1 METDEG
7 MNIDLDSPKALVTE
21 NYEFLQIDN
30 PIPSF
35 GFNSNINSSDSNSD
49 SDSDNDIEDL
59 DKNINFEMTVNNFF
73 HSVWLKNDDDVE
85 TEIKEEF
92 KTIFTEEKDSKSESF
107 LNALE
112 LFINSQIELLN
123 ENIKRYYTRTQEIRN
138 ILKSILVSI
147 LVNYNE
153 FIDGS
158 GNIVLVPGSNTLSA
172 EFETGTI
179 LKDNRHNVVLNFD
192 KDIYKLLIK
201 TQRTKMENFKK
212 TILSLITDHLYNTN
226 KRISEE
232 EINKKFKLFNSII
245 ACTFD
250 WIEFLDETEKTIL
263 DLYYYRLDSKKEN
276 EREIN
281 QSFQKLNDNLK
292 KDYTITECPEKI
304 KEFEFYMTIESS
316 KQMMKIFNNHNK
328 ILYSFNE
335 EISRKRSRT
344 ETQKLPTTPP
354 RNASPHPQVTPGS
367 SQNSQSFM
375 KTTPGGG
382 FSKMKMKKIKL
393 STSKKTKKKK
403 KKRKEKKIDFLK

>member
-1 METDEG
+1 MG
-7 MNIDLDSPKALVTE
+7 
-21 NYEFLQIDN
+21 

-158 GNIVLVPGSNTLSA
+158 GNIVLVPGS
-172 EFETGTI
+172 
-179 LKDNRHNVVLNFD
+179 
-192 KDIYKLLIK
+192 
-201 TQRTKMENFKK
+201 
-212 TILSLITDHLYNTN
+212 
-226 KRISEE
+226 
-232 EINKKFKLFNSII
+232 
-245 ACTFD
+245 
-250 WIEFLDETEKTIL
+250 
-263 DLYYYRLDSKKEN
+263 
-276 EREIN
+276 
-281 QSFQKLNDNLK
+281 
-292 KDYTITECPEKI
+292 
-304 KEFEFYMTIESS
+304 
-316 KQMMKIFNNHNK
+316 
-328 ILYSFNE
+328 
-335 EISRKRSRT
+335 
-344 ETQKLPTTPP
+344 
-354 RNASPHPQVTPGS
+354 
-367 SQNSQSFM
+367 
-375 KTTPGGG
+375 
-382 FSKMKMKKIKL
+382 
-393 STSKKTKKKK
+393 
-403 KKRKEKKIDFLK
+403 